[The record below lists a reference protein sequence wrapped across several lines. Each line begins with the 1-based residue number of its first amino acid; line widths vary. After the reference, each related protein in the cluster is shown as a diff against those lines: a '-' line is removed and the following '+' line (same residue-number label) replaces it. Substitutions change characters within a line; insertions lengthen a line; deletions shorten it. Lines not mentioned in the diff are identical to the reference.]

1 LYQDVNGRGFFA
13 AVAGLAP
20 IRECPAACVTSLHF
34 ETVAVMVALATEYVI
49 DVHHWN
55 DSLFSFRTTRDP
67 GFRFDSGHFV
77 MLGLEVEGKPLLR
90 AYSIASA
97 NYEEHLEFVSIKV
110 PDGPLTSRLQHL
122 KPGDPIMV
130 SRKPTGTL
138 VLNDLRPG
146 KHLYLLGTGT
156 GLAPFLSIVRDP
168 ETYERF
174 DRIVLAH
181 GVRRIS
187 DLVFAQYIEQEL
199 PRHEYLGDLVR
210 EKLFYYP
217 SVTREPYRH
226 RGRLTDAIVEGMMSE
241 AAGLPPLNP
250 QTDRVML
257 CGSPAMLEDTGA
269 LLDGRGFQISPRTRE
284 PGDYVVERAF
294 VER

>member
-1 LYQDVNGRGFFA
+1 
-13 AVAGLAP
+13 
-20 IRECPAACVTSLHF
+20 
-34 ETVAVMVALATEYVI
+34 MVALATEYVI

-55 DSLFSFRTTRDP
+55 DNLFSFRTTRDP

-77 MLGLEVEGKPLLR
+77 MIGLEVEGRPLLR

-110 PDGPLTSRLQHL
+110 PNGPLTSRLQGL
-122 KPGDPIMV
+122 RPGDPVMV

-138 VLNDLRPG
+138 VLNDLKPG

-168 ETYERF
+168 ETYARF
-174 DRIVLAH
+174 DKIVLAH

-187 DLVFAQYIEQEL
+187 DLVFAEYLEQTL
-199 PRHEYLGDLVR
+199 PRHEYLGELVR
-210 EKLFYYP
+210 DKLVYYP
-217 SVTREPYRH
+217 SVTREPFRH
-226 RGRLTDAIVEGMMSE
+226 RGRLTDAIVEGSMSQF
-241 AAGLPPLNP
+241 AGLPPLNP

-257 CGSPAMLEDTGA
+257 CGSQAMLDDSCA
-269 LLDGRGFQISPRTRE
+269 LLDGRGFQASPRTRE
-284 PGDYVVERAF
+284 PGDYVIERAF
-294 VER
+294 VEK